1 MAKSTYHYYIQK
13 FSLPDKYQEEK
24 KMICQIFQEN
34 HGRYG
39 YRRITLGLN
48 QRGYNLNHKTVLK
61 LMNQCDLK
69 CMVRRKKYNTYR
81 GTVGKV
87 APNILERDFS
97 TTALNQKWVTDVSE
111 FSLFGSKRYLS
122 PIMDL
127 YNREIIS
134 FTITE
139 SPNLSMVTDML
150 KKAFT
155 LLPDDVDLI
164 IHSDQGWHYQHP
176 TYQQMLRK
184 KGIVQSMSRKGNCLD
199 NAVIE
204 NFFGLLKSEL
214 LYLREF
220 ENMEQFVH
228 ELNEYIYYYNN
239 YRIKTGLGGLSPIQ
253 LELNPLILFINRP
266 TFWVHF
272 TSGEDDFPENR
283 LRHDLALPVR
293 GRATFACGM
302 ESAVSHLF
310 FHLVRASFFASP
322 VQL

>member
-1 MAKSTYHYYIQK
+1 
-13 FSLPDKYQEEK
+13 
-24 KMICQIFQEN
+24 
-34 HGRYG
+34 
-39 YRRITLGLN
+39 
-48 QRGYNLNHKTVLK
+48 
-61 LMNQCDLK
+61 
-69 CMVRRKKYNTYR
+69 
-81 GTVGKV
+81 
-87 APNILERDFS
+87 
-97 TTALNQKWVTDVSE
+97 
-111 FSLFGSKRYLS
+111 
-122 PIMDL
+122 MDL

-164 IHSDQGWHYQHP
+164 IHSDQGWHYQHS

-228 ELNEYIYYYNN
+228 ELNEYI
-239 YRIKTGLGGLSPIQ
+239 
-253 LELNPLILFINRP
+253 
-266 TFWVHF
+266 
-272 TSGEDDFPENR
+272 
-283 LRHDLALPVR
+283 
-293 GRATFACGM
+293 
-302 ESAVSHLF
+302 
-310 FHLVRASFFASP
+310 
-322 VQL
+322 

>member
-24 KMICQIFQEN
+24 KMICQIFHEN

-184 KGIVQSMSRKGNCLD
+184 KGIVQSLSRKGNCLD

-253 LELNPLILFINRP
+253 FRTQSTNPIY
-266 TFWVHF
+266 
-272 TSGEDDFPENR
+272 
-283 LRHDLALPVR
+283 
-293 GRATFACGM
+293 
-302 ESAVSHLF
+302 
-310 FHLVRASFFASP
+310 
-322 VQL
+322 

>member
-1 MAKSTYHYYIQK
+1 
-13 FSLPDKYQEEK
+13 
-24 KMICQIFQEN
+24 MICQIFQEN

-199 NAVIE
+199 NSVME
-204 NFFGLLKSEL
+204 NFFGLLKQE
-214 LYLREF
+214 
-220 ENMEQFVH
+220 
-228 ELNEYIYYYNN
+228 IYYGIVYYSYEELKSKIERFIKYYNEK
-239 YRIKTGLGGLSPIQ
+239 RIK
-253 LELNPLILFINRP
+253 EK
-266 TFWVHF
+266 
-272 TSGEDDFPENR
+272 
-283 LRHDLALPVR
+283 LRW
-293 GRATFACGM
+293 M
-302 ESAVSHLF
+302 
-310 FHLVRASFFASP
+310 SP
-322 VQL
+322 VQYRLHILAT

>member
-1 MAKSTYHYYIQK
+1 MAKSTYYYYIQK
-13 FSLPDKYQEEK
+13 SSLPDKYQEEK
-24 KMICQIFQEN
+24 KLISQIFHEN

-39 YRRITLGLN
+39 YRRITLELN

-61 LMNQCDLK
+61 LMNQCGLK

-122 PIMDL
+122 SIMDL

-150 KKAFT
+150 EKAFT
-155 LLPDDVDLI
+155 ILPDGTNLI
-164 IHSDQGWHYQHP
+164 IHSDQGWHYQHSA
-176 TYQQMLRK
+176 YQQMLK
-184 KGIVQSMSRKGNCLD
+184 KRGIVQSMSRKGNCLD
-199 NAVIE
+199 NAIIE

-220 ENMEQFVH
+220 ENMEHFIQ
-228 ELNEYIYYYNN
+228 ELNEYIHYYNN

-253 LELNPLILFINRP
+253 FRTQIINPIY
-266 TFWVHF
+266 
-272 TSGEDDFPENR
+272 
-283 LRHDLALPVR
+283 
-293 GRATFACGM
+293 
-302 ESAVSHLF
+302 
-310 FHLVRASFFASP
+310 
-322 VQL
+322 

>member
-24 KMICQIFQEN
+24 KMICQIFHEN

-239 YRIKTGLGGLSPIQ
+239 
-253 LELNPLILFINRP
+253 
-266 TFWVHF
+266 
-272 TSGEDDFPENR
+272 
-283 LRHDLALPVR
+283 
-293 GRATFACGM
+293 
-302 ESAVSHLF
+302 
-310 FHLVRASFFASP
+310 
-322 VQL
+322 